1 MSIDIRSD
9 SCRNIFEF
17 KEQVSQVQQRGVQAS
32 KEILQAL
39 LDNVVEGNTTAVIH
53 VVDLIPNRPQ
63 SFWVV
68 PIWLFC

>member
-39 LDNVVEGNTTAVIH
+39 LDNVVESNTTAVIH
-53 VVDLIPNRPQ
+53 MVDLIPNRPQ